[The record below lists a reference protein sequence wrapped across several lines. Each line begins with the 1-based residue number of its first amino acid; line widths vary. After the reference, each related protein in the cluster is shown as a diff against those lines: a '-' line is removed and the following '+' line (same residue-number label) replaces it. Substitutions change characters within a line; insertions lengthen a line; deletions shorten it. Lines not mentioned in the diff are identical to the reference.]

1 MKEYVKA
8 YVPEKYSHIFNE
20 NSDKVSN
27 YLSYSGYSSKNPVMK
42 KCDQETFCD
51 FLRKQLPKELL
62 DEKYAQM
69 YKEIETSSFMPKA
82 VTKDN
87 SVIPMQL
94 NRAELEAILSN
105 AKNYLP
111 FFS

>member
-8 YVPEKYSHIFNE
+8 YVPESIVISLMKTVIRFQTIFHTLAIHQKSCYE
-20 NSDKVSN
+20 
-27 YLSYSGYSSKNPVMK
+27 

-111 FFS
+111 F